1 MHVSE
6 DRAIFSTR
14 PAQFRLPAWAHEF
27 LVREST
33 ETDATKTDLVIEALE
48 DLKRKRF
55 EALMAEGYVEM
66 AEEDLAEAKVWEPV
80 LKDGLE
86 DETW

>member
-1 MHVSE
+1 MQVSK
-6 DRAIFSTR
+6 DRAVYGTR

-66 AEEDLAEAKVWEPV
+66 ATDDLAEVKAWEPT
-80 LKDGLE
+80 LKDGLG
-86 DETW
+86 DEVW